1 MKSLNISGMRHNTV
15 SHGTVQRRDLR
26 QNLPFFHPKC
36 TGLQGGA
43 CGARPGV
50 MKICLR
56 LRIVELSLLSP
67 PKTVVIQS
75 LSLM

>member
-15 SHGTVQRRDLR
+15 SHGTVQRQDLR
-26 QNLPFFHPKC
+26 QNLPFFHPKS
-36 TGLQGGA
+36 TGLQGRA

-56 LRIVELSLLSP
+56 L
-67 PKTVVIQS
+67 
-75 LSLM
+75 